1 MTVRI
6 DNSGVDKFGEAFPVI
21 FAILVIL
28 MLVVIAANFILRTKD
43 DSKEAIRRK
52 VKILEKQSNAGAE
65 WYIVECENGER
76 LRLRNFQ
83 GYKVFITV
91 GDEGILEYKG
101 LTIKSEYYG
110 AAEPPVRCG
119 ESHLSGLTEPPH
131 FIY

>member
-52 VKILEKQSNAGAE
+52 VKILEKQSNVGAE

-76 LRLRNFQ
+76 LL
-83 GYKVFITV
+83 
-91 GDEGILEYKG
+91 
-101 LTIKSEYYG
+101 
-110 AAEPPVRCG
+110 
-119 ESHLSGLTEPPH
+119 
-131 FIY
+131 

>member
-28 MLVVIAANFILRTKD
+28 MLVVIAANFILR
-43 DSKEAIRRK
+43 
-52 VKILEKQSNAGAE
+52 KILEKQSNAGAE

-101 LTIKSEYYG
+101 LTIKSFQK
-110 AAEPPVRCG
+110 
-119 ESHLSGLTEPPH
+119 L
-131 FIY
+131 

>member
-28 MLVVIAANFILRTKD
+28 MLVVIAANLILRTKD

-52 VKILEKQSNAGAE
+52 VKILEKQSNVGAE

-91 GDEGILEYKG
+91 GDEGILKYKG
-101 LTIKSEYYG
+101 LTIKSFQK
-110 AAEPPVRCG
+110 
-119 ESHLSGLTEPPH
+119 L
-131 FIY
+131 

>member
-65 WYIVECENGER
+65 WENGER
-76 LRLRNFQ
+76 LRLRYFQ

-101 LTIKSEYYG
+101 LTIKS
-110 AAEPPVRCG
+110 
-119 ESHLSGLTEPPH
+119 
-131 FIY
+131 F

>member
-52 VKILEKQSNAGAE
+52 VKIYEKQTMQE
-65 WYIVECENGER
+65 PNGISW
-76 LRLRNFQ
+76 NV
-83 GYKVFITV
+83 KM
-91 GDEGILEYKG
+91 
-101 LTIKSEYYG
+101 
-110 AAEPPVRCG
+110 
-119 ESHLSGLTEPPH
+119 ESVCD
-131 FIY
+131 

>member
-52 VKILEKQSNAGAE
+52 VKILEKQSK
-65 WYIVECENGER
+65 C
-76 LRLRNFQ
+76 NFPKTNTMLWKWNSAALD
-83 GYKVFITV
+83 GNRPFYMMKNKLKYA
-91 GDEGILEYKG
+91 ILTLCME
-101 LTIKSEYYG
+101 IQ
-110 AAEPPVRCG
+110 
-119 ESHLSGLTEPPH
+119 
-131 FIY
+131 

>member
-65 WYIVECENGER
+65 WYIVESE
-76 LRLRNFQ
+76 
-83 GYKVFITV
+83 K
-91 GDEGILEYKG
+91 GDRG
-101 LTIKSEYYG
+101 
-110 AAEPPVRCG
+110 R
-119 ESHLSGLTEPPH
+119 
-131 FIY
+131 